1 MLIIN
6 IMLYIQNID
15 DSFKIFTDEEVKD
28 FVNLNFSEYFKSTRE
43 NLYSKLDEKQHLRKV
58 TKSLY
63 IFKKT
68 LMK

>member
-43 NLYSKLDEKQHLRKV
+43 NLYSKLDEKQNLRKV

>member
-1 MLIIN
+1 
-6 IMLYIQNID
+6 MLYIPNID

-43 NLYSKLDEKQHLRKV
+43 NLYSKLDEKQNLRKV

>member
-1 MLIIN
+1 
-6 IMLYIQNID
+6 MLYIQNID

-43 NLYSKLDEKQHLRKV
+43 NLYSKLDEKQNLRKV